1 MAEKSF
7 YVTIRIDLESTNKN
21 ITEDK
26 VQQIVS
32 EMAYDISYNDG
43 RTKIV
48 NHEIKD
54 IQ

>member
-1 MAEKSF
+1 MTEKSF
-7 YVTIRIDLESTNKN
+7 YVTIRVDLESTNKT
-21 ITEDK
+21 ISEDK

-32 EMAYDISYNDG
+32 EMAYSVSYNDG

-54 IQ
+54 IE